1 MIKQCFGRLNL
12 AYLLLLLIYYKK
24 TGKMDIIPLQSG
36 RQ

>member
-1 MIKQCFGRLNL
+1 MIKQRFGLLNL
-12 AYLLLLLIYYKK
+12 AYRLLLLIYYKK